1 MATYGL
7 SPLPNGNTFSNYT
20 TANLTSGPISNEFAT
35 AAFRMG
41 HSLVQGSFQLVDSN
55 GNVTTFSMS
64 NYFNNPAVVY
74 TNQSFIDS
82 VIRGLVTQAS
92 QTVDTFVTN
101 DLWIELFK

>member
-7 SPLPNGNTFSNYT
+7 SPLPSGNTFSNYT

-41 HSLVQGSFQLVDSN
+41 HSLVQGAFQLVDSN
-55 GNVTTFSMS
+55 GNVTTFNMS
-64 NYFNNPAVVY
+64 SYFNNPAVVY